1 MKLYWIK
8 QGWKGLYIYIY
19 ILFNVTI
26 FFELFLTFNI
36 TLVLYYTIKKLQFVK
51 FDTAYKYVWN

>member
-36 TLVLYYTIKKLQFVK
+36 TLVLYTIKKLQFVK
-51 FDTAYKYVWN
+51 FDTAYKYV